1 MASARERGLNSDFS
15 IMRLKRAESTEMKY
29 NRVAKTDV
37 YLSAVGFGTC
47 QLRLVPE
54 RQAMEILKRGFHLG
68 VNWVHVAPDYDGT
81 QNLVAGAIREYGKDV
96 TMLSQGYGDMAHF
109 EYLFE
114 NTCRVLGKSRLEMFG
129 IACIDDREYLGED
142 VWGPTGMV
150 AYLEKKKAEGRLGGI
165 FCSTH
170 GTAEYVSRLIGSGRF
185 DAVMMA
191 YNLLGFHLLSYCPT
205 DHKKIENISLNKRKV
220 FPLAL
225 KQDVSLLIMKP
236 LAGGLVSKS
245 MAFPPYHVFATPS
258 KAVSAG
264 DQLQA
269 ILENPAVTAVVPG
282 TASVAEADE
291 NARAGHG
298 LNDVENKS
306 AHQIRDALKTLQKG
320 LCNRCGFCERLCSRN
335 LPVSWLFR
343 DAYISNYP
351 SETFETID
359 GLQYFHIHPWPAAA
373 CRTCN
378 DKTCRCPHGIDIPN
392 ALIQVHERMLALQAE
407 KRLPLDATDPVSL
420 RRGSLPV
427 RILRKEIPTSIRMG
441 EREVCRVFLMNA
453 GKLVWPSASGD
464 PNGNPVVLSVSLDG
478 KLWKKVPL
486 RRNVPPEDR
495 THIVFNLKAP
505 FRAGLRRLQFHLTRE
520 GKSSFDNAQTFLFDS
535 ELEVL
540 KGGVSAWFRG

>member
-1 MASARERGLNSDFS
+1 MASAREGGLNTDFS
-15 IMRLKRAESTEMKY
+15 VMSLKRAESTEMKY

-54 RQAMEILKRGFHLG
+54 RQALEILRRGFQLG

-81 QNLVAGAIREYGKDV
+81 QNLVARAIREYGKDV
-96 TMLSQGYGDMAHF
+96 MMLSQGYGDMAHF

-114 NTCRVLGKSRLEMFG
+114 NTCRVLGKNRLEMYG

-142 VWGPTGMV
+142 VWGATGMV

-170 GTAEYVSRLIGSGRF
+170 GTAEYISRLIGSGSF

-236 LAGGLVSKS
+236 LAGGLVSRS
-245 MAFPPYHVFATPS
+245 MAFPPYHVFASPS
-258 KAVSAG
+258 EPVSAA

-298 LNDVENKS
+298 LSGVENKP

-320 LCNRCGFCERLCSRN
+320 LCNRCGLCERLCSRS

-359 GLQYFHIHPWPAAA
+359 DLQYFRIHPWPISA
-373 CRTCN
+373 CQTC
-378 DKTCRCPHGIDIPN
+378 DERTCRCPHGIDIPN
-392 ALIQVHERMLALQAE
+392 ALIQVHERMLMLQSE
-407 KRLPLDATDPVSL
+407 GRLAMDASDPGSL

-427 RILRKEIPTSIRMG
+427 RIIRKEIPGYIRTG
-441 EREVCRVFLMNA
+441 ERKVCRISLMNA
-453 GKLVWPSASGD
+453 GELVWPSASEN

-505 FRAGLRRLQFHLTRE
+505 FRGGQRCLQFHLTRE